1 MKIAPLNLN
10 NVRQG
15 VIFKGKT
22 PNVDDLIASLI
33 FENCALVGFWY
44 DLAS

>member
-22 PNVDDLIASLI
+22 PNVDDLFASRCFAI
-33 FENCALVGFWY
+33 CDFVGFWFV
-44 DLAS
+44 LAC

>member
-22 PNVDDLIASLI
+22 PNVDDLIASRR
-33 FENCALVGFWY
+33 FANCALEIGRAHV
-44 DLAS
+44 